1 MHRLD
6 ISAESGAIHNA
17 SSLATI
23 ADVSIPA
30 DFNLDDPRWM
40 PLGYD
45 AQRDDLMFAWVDE
58 NALESAFLDSRLGEP
73 WNRRFAVAAD
83 SLPRPGPTHAPA
95 WLFHTAFCCSTLLA
109 RALHA
114 PPDAVALK
122 EPQILLDLTRLS
134 LDHSGFPP
142 ELLERRVCDTVRLL
156 ERPWTPDG
164 RVLIKPTNAVNRLL
178 PSLLA
183 AAPASRALLLFGG
196 LEDFLLSCVKKLPGA
211 VEPMHWMAQ
220 YLLPGTRL
228 HGTLGIP
235 EGHRFNFIESC
246 VLTWHAQIE
255 RYSDALASDSGDRL
269 RSLDMQVLLAKPL
282 ATVRACADWL
292 GLDNPTST
300 QGREA
305 RVDRVFARN
314 SKQTNA
320 TYGPEHRA
328 VERVA
333 IMARHG
339 ELISAALAWSD
350 SAIAPHVRQ
359 QANWKS
365 LPVS

>member
-1 MHRLD
+1 
-6 ISAESGAIHNA
+6 
-17 SSLATI
+17 
-23 ADVSIPA
+23 VSIPA
-30 DFNLDDPRWM
+30 DFDLDDPRWM

-58 NALESAFLDSRLGEP
+58 TALQSAFLDSRLGEP

-83 SLPRPGPTHAPA
+83 SLPRPDPTHAPA

-134 LDHSGFPP
+134 LGQPGFPP
-142 ELLERRVCDTVRLL
+142 ELLERRLHDTVHLL
-156 ERPWTPDG
+156 ERPWIPDG

-211 VEPMHWMAQ
+211 VDPMRWMAE

-228 HGTLGIP
+228 QDTLGIP

-255 RYSDALASDSGDRL
+255 RYSDVLASDSSGRL
-269 RSLDMQVLLAKPL
+269 RSLDMQVLLAQPL
-282 ATVRACADWL
+282 AAVQACAGWL
-292 GLDNPTST
+292 GLDNPTSA

-305 RVDRVFARN
+305 RVDRVFSRN

-328 VERVA
+328 AERVA
-333 IMARHG
+333 IMARYG
-339 ELISAALAWSD
+339 ELISAAMAWSD
-350 SAIAPHVRQ
+350 STIAPHIRQ
-359 QANWKS
+359 PVDWKS